1 MKRYLLLGMALLLAL
16 SASGCAEP
24 AAMEIPELLEPV
36 DSQMDLA
43 EAVMDTVYTLTSIDG
58 QIVPH
63 VEQLQFAVGGTLDQF
78 TVSIGDY
85 VTKDQVVAQLRED
98 QIREQMSALS
108 KEKTHIKQL
117 GKLSDKQLE
126 VEISIAKTEL
136 SQLQTLNAPAYECS
150 VKEVDIQKLQQQ
162 LEQAKELRSIQIQEL
177 DRKWLLLNDQL
188 KNTKIT
194 APCDGRVVYIASI
207 RSGGAVQPFTTVLCI
222 ADESRLKLQTEFM
235 PEAVITKADKVFAKV
250 GALELP
256 VTYIPYDSQELLFHM
271 LSEDQTNTYFDFGE
285 NRALVE
291 SGQFAVLQLLNSYKE
306 NVLTIPANALYRG
319 GTSPYVYK
327 VVDGQRIRCD
337 VTVGIISDTRA
348 EIRAGL
354 QEGDLVYVKN

>member
-1 MKRYLLLGMALLLAL
+1 MKRYMVLGLAMLLAL
-16 SASGCAEP
+16 SAVGCAKP
-24 AAMEIPELLEPV
+24 AAMEVPELLEPV

-43 EAVMDTVYTLTSIDG
+43 EAVMDTVYTLTSFDG

-63 VEQLQFAVGGTLDQF
+63 VEQLQFAVGGTLDAF

-85 VTKDQVVAQLRED
+85 VTTGQVVAQLRED
-98 QIREQMSALS
+98 QIREQMRALS

-126 VEISIAKTEL
+126 VDISIAQTEL
-136 SQLQTLNAPAYECS
+136 EQMRVLNAPAYECS

-162 LEQAKELRSIQIQEL
+162 LKQAKELRSIQIQEL
-177 DRKWLLLNDQL
+177 DRKWILLNDKL
-188 KNTKIT
+188 ENTKIT

-222 ADESRLKLQTEFM
+222 ADEGRLKLQTEFM
-235 PEAVITKADKVFAKV
+235 PETVVAKADKVYAKV
-250 GALELP
+250 GAYELP
-256 VTYIPYDSQELLFHM
+256 VTYIPFDSQELLFQM
-271 LSEDQTNTYFDFGE
+271 LSEDRSNSYFDFGE
-285 NRALVE
+285 NSELVE

-306 NVLTIPANALYRG
+306 NVLTIPANALYRR

-337 VTVGIISDTRA
+337 VTVGVISDTKV
-348 EIRAGL
+348 EITSGL